1 MCACVRA
8 CPQFVV
14 KRDGKQEPVQFDKIS
29 VRIERLCRGLEG
41 VDALVVAQKVVAGVF
56 SGVHTS
62 RLDELAAE
70 TGWWTGILCTCEGV
84 LASPRTACTC

>member
-1 MCACVRA
+1 M
-8 CPQFVV
+8 
-14 KRDGKQEPVQFDKIS
+14 QFDKIS

-70 TGWWTGILCTCEGV
+70 TGWWAGIVCTCEGSWQARGLPVRADAV
-84 LASPRTACTC
+84 LMLC